1 MSLNFYY
8 VLIFFLNLI
17 FVFISISFVG
27 CFSFWALHPSFFTL
41 LSYLVV
47 NLVLVLQLLAIDHSE
62 TTASET
68 QKLWIFVHFEL
79 QMDFQCPPMNSP
91 SPPAPPFS
99 KSRSLWLEIPH
110 EWPIYATSSKL
121 QSFFERPVQQTAP
134 TECHF
139 CSQNTPVASFFGGS
153 FFLIFS
159 VQKYKWFYVTCLLNG
174 QAHISTW
181 WGAIFLLK
189 NRKRPHWM
197 QLFCLVIFGPT
208 RSLVPIDQFPQNY
221 RAYNTVVHFP
231 PQVSHSE
238 WHLFCFFLKSIF
250 VLIFFL
256 CTCTE
261 IICFLHKGQFY
272 LV

>member
-1 MSLNFYY
+1 M
-8 VLIFFLNLI
+8 NLI
-17 FVFISISFVG
+17 FWFHLYFFCWMFVFFLAFAPFFF
-27 CFSFWALHPSFFTL
+27 FSL
-41 LSYLVV
+41 LSYVVV
-47 NLVLVLQLLAIDHSE
+47 NLVLVVLQLLAIDHSE

-189 NRKRPHWM
+189 NRKIEKGHTE
-197 QLFCLVIFGPT
+197 C
-208 RSLVPIDQFPQNY
+208 N
-221 RAYNTVVHFP
+221 
-231 PQVSHSE
+231 
-238 WHLFCFFLKSIF
+238 FF
-250 VLIFFL
+250 V
-256 CTCTE
+256 
-261 IICFLHKGQFY
+261 
-272 LV
+272 